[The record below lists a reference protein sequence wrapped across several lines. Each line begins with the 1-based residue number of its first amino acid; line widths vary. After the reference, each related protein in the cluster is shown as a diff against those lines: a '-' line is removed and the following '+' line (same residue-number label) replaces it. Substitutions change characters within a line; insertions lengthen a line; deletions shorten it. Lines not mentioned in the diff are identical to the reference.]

1 MAVYVA
7 LWDCPSCG
15 NKGNMGPL
23 THCAGCGS
31 SRPPDVQFYLPDNPM
46 VVENEEELQKIAAG
60 VDWICGHCQGQ
71 NKAWDKVCRSC
82 ANPRDEESK
91 DVALKEVEYSLEEVP
106 TTGQVP
112 RKPNENELAHL
123 NVGKTKPYQR
133 NLLFIAAF
141 FLLIGIVYLFTATTS
156 GKVRVDSFEWE
167 RVMDLE
173 HNEIVQKEDWSAPPK
188 AFDVKNYQAIHH
200 YNQVLIGYVTRT
212 RTVQVPAGTRRYV
225 CGRTSTGNGYFRD
238 KYCTE
243 TIYKDKQES
252 YQDPQYQSVPVY
264 QTKYNYRIY
273 EWVKKEPIKAS
284 AKNQQAQWPTSSYL
298 QQVNEWREGNKV
310 AHYWVFIKDNKGL
323 THKEEVPLSLW
334 QTLKPNAE
342 MDARVRWWNG
352 KYVELESTV
361 GK

>member
-23 THCAGCGS
+23 TRCTGCGS

-60 VDWICGHCQGQ
+60 VDWICGHCHGQ

-82 ANPRDEESK
+82 ASPRDADSQ
-91 DVALKEVEYSLEEVP
+91 DVELKEVEYSLEDVP
-106 TTGQVP
+106 TTGQVA

-123 NVGKTKPYQR
+123 NAGKTKPYQR

-141 FLLIGIVYLFTATTS
+141 FLLIAIVYLFSTTKT

-167 RVMDLE
+167 RITALE
-173 HNEIVQKEDWSAPPK
+173 HYEVVQKEDWSAPAK
-188 AFDVKNYQAIHH
+188 AFDVKNFQAIHH
-200 YNQVLIGYVTRT
+200 YNQVLVGYVTRT

-243 TIYKDKQES
+243 TIYKDKQET
-252 YQDPQYQSVPVY
+252 YKEPQYQSVPVY
-264 QTKYNYRIY
+264 QTKYKYNIY
-273 EWVKKEPIKAS
+273 EWVKKESIKAS
-284 AKNQQAQWPTSSYL
+284 GKNQQAQWANSPYL
-298 QQVNEWREGNKV
+298 QQVNEWREGTKE
-310 AHYWVFIKDNKGL
+310 AHYWVFVKDKQSL
-323 THKEEVPLSLW
+323 IHKEEIPFDRWQSLK
-334 QTLKPNAE
+334 QNAE
-342 MDARVRWWNG
+342 IPARVGWWNG
-352 KYVELESTV
+352 KYVELESTM